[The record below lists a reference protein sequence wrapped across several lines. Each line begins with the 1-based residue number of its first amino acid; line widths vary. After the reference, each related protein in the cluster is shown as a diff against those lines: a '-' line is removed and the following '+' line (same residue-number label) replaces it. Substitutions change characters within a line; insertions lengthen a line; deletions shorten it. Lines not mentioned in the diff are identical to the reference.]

1 MLASGSKYTNEYVY
15 EAGNLKEVKA
25 YDMTGKNTSKYT
37 YEYFT
42 DKKYLLNL
50 FMQQISDDIFPN
62 ERLGKKNKNLVK
74 QFSNIDVAGDTLS
87 MVKYTYIQ
95 QDKKDILVQKERDV
109 LNEFETVIIY
119 HFKKP

>member
-1 MLASGSKYTNEYVY
+1 VLASGSKYTNEYVY

-87 MVKYTYIQ
+87 LVKYTYIQ

>member
-1 MLASGSKYTNEYVY
+1 VLASGSKYTNEYVY

-62 ERLGKKNKNLVK
+62 ERLGKKNKNFLK

-87 MVKYTYIQ
+87 LVKYTYIQ

-109 LNEFETVIIY
+109 LNEFETVITY